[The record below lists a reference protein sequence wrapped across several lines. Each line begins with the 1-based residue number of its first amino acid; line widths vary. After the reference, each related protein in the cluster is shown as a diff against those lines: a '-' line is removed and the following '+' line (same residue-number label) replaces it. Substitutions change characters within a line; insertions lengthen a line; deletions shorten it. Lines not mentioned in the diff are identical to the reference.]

1 MLQRVDDIFH
11 LKQIVDIKNNKLKD
25 KAIASNDLD
34 STNVFD
40 EVKSKEVQRIN
51 KENSILLR
59 FKDARIEDKLLRKQ
73 IVKGCK
79 KISLAFKGVVEE
91 DEELERD
98 LLNQKE
104 LIVSEISCQEIM
116 SEKLSKKQICSITF
130 KSRLI
135 DACLKEKEYD
145 PYFSI
150 SLVLQG
156 ARNTFIRE
164 VGRHAE
170 TYADN
175 VESQNSS
182 N

>member
-1 MLQRVDDIFH
+1 MRNVLQRVDDIFH

-25 KAIASNDLD
+25 KALANNDQD
-34 STNVFD
+34 SANVFE
-40 EVKSKEVQRIN
+40 EVKSREIQRIN
-51 KENSILLR
+51 KENSMLQR

-91 DEELERD
+91 DEDLEKELII
-98 LLNQKE
+98 QKE
-104 LIVSEISCQEIM
+104 LIISEISVAECM
-116 SEKLSKKQICSITF
+116 GDKLSNKQRCNLTF
-130 KSRLI
+130 KGRLT

-164 VGRHAE
+164 VGRHVEVFAK
-170 TYADN
+170 N
-175 VESQNSS
+175 VES
-182 N
+182 

>member
-1 MLQRVDDIFH
+1 MLQ
-11 LKQIVDIKNNKLKD
+11 
-25 KAIASNDLD
+25 
-34 STNVFD
+34 
-40 EVKSKEVQRIN
+40 
-51 KENSILLR
+51 R

-91 DEELERD
+91 DEDLEKE

-104 LIVSEISCQEIM
+104 LILSEIAVSEIM
-116 SEKLSKKQICSITF
+116 GDKLTNKQKCNITF
-130 KSRLI
+130 KGRLT

-145 PYFSI
+145 PFFSI

-164 VGRHAE
+164 VGRHVEVFAE
-170 TYADN
+170 S
-175 VESQNSS
+175 VESQNSANQVRRLHKNMLDTHHVRRVKLYKES
-182 N
+182 KIDKCYKLMMTFNEDSKKHILAYKAKF

>member
-1 MLQRVDDIFH
+1 MLM
-11 LKQIVDIKNNKLKD
+11 
-25 KAIASNDLD
+25 
-34 STNVFD
+34 
-40 EVKSKEVQRIN
+40 
-51 KENSILLR
+51 R

-91 DEELERD
+91 DEDHEKD
-98 LLNQKE
+98 LLSQKE

-116 SEKLSKKQICSITF
+116 SEKLTSKQRCQITF
-130 KSRLI
+130 KGRLT

-164 VGRHAE
+164 VGRHVE
-170 TYADN
+170 IFADN
-175 VESQNSS
+175 VESQNSA